1 MSGFSF
7 RGVHSSKFGIYTQDT
22 SRIILP
28 PRREGKVVISCLIL
42 SFQIMVCSAPD
53 QHLSL
58 RHSLLSPR
66 CFARRE
72 TCCFSQ
78 LLDDF

>member
-28 PRREGKVVISCLIL
+28 PRREGKRHISA
-42 SFQIMVCSAPD
+42 APHCMTL
-53 QHLSL
+53 QRSI
-58 RHSLLSPR
+58 RAERCISLLK
-66 CFARRE
+66 RRKVLFRRTEE
-72 TCCFSQ
+72 TIIK
-78 LLDDF
+78 LTNLMTI